1 MTDTESK
8 QSYTIKPIY
17 RKSAMEKQ
25 DWENT
30 LSTGKP
36 VQVQVCNLYRWGDFT
51 IELSGAEKEEILKK
65 DEVELDDYDEY
76 ELIEMWDGG
85 CDFYIDTLNEG
96 IYTTEEKEEIE
107 NLLYKWQGEVPEYE
121 DEDDEGYS
129 YEKMEQNGWF
139 ESDCHYVLG
148 KCELKLIEDNN

>member
-36 VQVQVCNLYRWGDFT
+36 VQVQVCNLYRWGEFT
-51 IELSGAEKEEILKK
+51 IELSGGEKEELLKK
-65 DEVELDDYDEY
+65 EEVELDDYDEY

-148 KCELKLIEDNN
+148 KCELTPIEND